1 MRKKKTP
8 QIVKQKLNLKK
19 MNKIKLS
26 FSITLFVLL
35 SAFTF
40 HKFYVG
46 VFQIDYI
53 KEKKAVQITARLFI
67 DDLEKALFKKF
78 NKHFYITTKDEV
90 VDTNAY
96 IAKYLDEKLKMKI
109 NNKIQSIQFLTKEQE
124 DNIVICYLK
133 INFKDNIKDLEITN
147 NVLSDIFNEQ
157 QNLVHLNI
165 NGNKK
170 TILFTNT
177 ETNQKLKYK

>member
-1 MRKKKTP
+1 
-8 QIVKQKLNLKK
+8 

-26 FSITLFVLL
+26 FLVLL
-35 SAFTF
+35 LVITSAFTI

-46 VFQIDYI
+46 VFQVDYF

-67 DDLEKALFKKF
+67 DDLEKVLHKKY

-90 VDTNAY
+90 TDANSY
-96 IAKYLDEKLKMKI
+96 IAKYLEEKLKIKI
-109 NNKIQSIQFLTKEQE
+109 NNKTQSLQFLTKETE

-133 INFKDNIKDLEITN
+133 INFKDNIKDLEINN
-147 NVLSDIFNEQ
+147 NVLSDVFNEQ

>member
-1 MRKKKTP
+1 
-8 QIVKQKLNLKK
+8 
-19 MNKIKLS
+19 MNKFKI
-26 FSITLFVLL
+26 VLL
-35 SAFTF
+35 MLLFALFSAFTF

-46 VFQIDYI
+46 VFQIDYF

-67 DDLEKALFKKF
+67 DDLEKVLYKKH
-78 NKHFYITTKDEV
+78 NKHFYLTTKDEIPEAN
-90 VDTNAY
+90 TF
-96 IAKYLDEKLKMKI
+96 IASYLSEKLKIKI
-109 NNKIQSIQFLTKEQE
+109 NNKVQTLQFLSKEQE

-133 INFKDNIKDLEITN
+133 IPCKDNVKILDIFN
-147 NVLSDIFNEQ
+147 NVLSDIFDEQ

>member
-1 MRKKKTP
+1 
-8 QIVKQKLNLKK
+8 
-19 MNKIKLS
+19 MNKFKIVLLM
-26 FSITLFVLL
+26 TLFALL

-46 VFQIDYI
+46 VFQIDYF

-67 DDLEKALFKKF
+67 DDLEKALYKKH
-78 NKHFYITTKDEV
+78 NKHFYLTTKDEIS
-90 VDTNAY
+90 DANSY
-96 IAKYLDEKLKMKI
+96 IASYLSEKLKIKI
-109 NNKIQSIQFLTKEQE
+109 NNKVQTLQFLSKEQE
-124 DNIVICYLK
+124 NNIVICYLK
-133 INFKDNIKDLEITN
+133 INFKDNIKELEISNTI
-147 NVLSDIFNEQ
+147 LSDIFKEQ
-157 QNLVHLNI
+157 QNLLHLNI

>member
-1 MRKKKTP
+1 
-8 QIVKQKLNLKK
+8 

-26 FSITLFVLL
+26 LLVVLFALS

-46 VFQIDYI
+46 VFQIDYF

-67 DDLEKALFKKF
+67 DDLEKALHKKH

-90 VDTNAY
+90 ADANSY
-96 IAKYLDEKLKMKI
+96 IAMYLQDKLKIKI
-109 NNKIQSIQFLTKEQE
+109 NNKIQTIQFLTKEQE

-147 NVLSDIFNEQ
+147 YVLSDSFNEQ
-157 QNLVHLNI
+157 QNLLHLNI

-177 ETNQKLKYK
+177 EPNQKLKYK

>member
-1 MRKKKTP
+1 
-8 QIVKQKLNLKK
+8 

-26 FSITLFVLL
+26 LLVVLFALS

-46 VFQIDYI
+46 VFQIDYF
-53 KEKKAVQITARLFI
+53 KEKKDVQITARLFI
-67 DDLEKALFKKF
+67 DDLEKALHKKH

-90 VDTNAY
+90 ADANSY
-96 IAKYLDEKLKMKI
+96 IAMYLQDKLKIKI
-109 NNKIQSIQFLTKEQE
+109 NNKIQTIQFLTKEQE

-133 INFKDNIKDLEITN
+133 INFKDNIQDLEITN

-157 QNLVHLNI
+157 QNLLHLNI

-177 ETNQKLKYK
+177 EPNQKLKYK

>member
-1 MRKKKTP
+1 
-8 QIVKQKLNLKK
+8 

-26 FSITLFVLL
+26 LVVVLFVLS

-46 VFQIDYI
+46 VFQIDYF
-53 KEKKAVQITARLFI
+53 KEKKAVQITTRLFI
-67 DDLEKALFKKF
+67 DDLEKALHKKH
-78 NKHFYITTKDEV
+78 NRHFYITTKDEV
-90 VDTNAY
+90 ADANTY
-96 IAKYLDEKLKMKI
+96 IAKYLEEKLKIKI
-109 NNKIQSIQFLTKEQE
+109 NNKIQTIQFLTKEQE
-124 DNIVICYLK
+124 ENIVICYLK

-147 NVLSDIFNEQ
+147 NVLSDIFSEQ

-165 NGNKK
+165 NSNKK

>member
-1 MRKKKTP
+1 
-8 QIVKQKLNLKK
+8 

-26 FSITLFVLL
+26 LLVVLFVLS

-46 VFQIDYI
+46 VFQVDYF

-67 DDLEKALFKKF
+67 DDLEKVLHKKY

-90 VDTNAY
+90 ADANTY
-96 IAKYLDEKLKMKI
+96 IAKYLDEKLKLKI
-109 NNKIQSIQFLTKEQE
+109 NNKIQTVQFLAKEQE
-124 DNIVICYLK
+124 ENIVICYLK
-133 INFKDNIKDLEITN
+133 INYKDNIKDLEITN
-147 NVLSDIFNEQ
+147 NVLSDLFSEQ
-157 QNLVHLNI
+157 QNLLHLNI

>member
-46 VFQIDYI
+46 VFQIDYV

-67 DDLEKALFKKF
+67 DDLEKALYKKY

-90 VDTNAY
+90 VDANAY

>member
-1 MRKKKTP
+1 
-8 QIVKQKLNLKK
+8 

-26 FSITLFVLL
+26 LLVMLFSFL
-35 SAFTF
+35 SAFTL

-46 VFQIDYI
+46 VFQIDYF
-53 KEKKAVQITARLFI
+53 KEKKAVQIIVRLFI
-67 DDLEKALFKKF
+67 DDLEKALYKKH
-78 NKHFYITTKDEV
+78 NKHIYITTKDE
-90 VDTNAY
+90 
-96 IAKYLDEKLKMKI
+96 IAEANTLIANYLSEKLKIKI
-109 NNKIQSIQFLTKEQE
+109 NNKSQSLQFLTKEQE

-133 INFKDNIKDLEITN
+133 IPFKDNIKDLEITN
-147 NVLSDIFNEQ
+147 TVLSDIFKEQ

>member
-1 MRKKKTP
+1 
-8 QIVKQKLNLKK
+8 

-26 FSITLFVLL
+26 LAVMLFVLT

-46 VFQIDYI
+46 VFQIDYF
-53 KEKKAVQITARLFI
+53 KEKKEVQITTRLFI
-67 DDLEKALFKKF
+67 DDLEKVLYKKY

-90 VDTNAY
+90 SDANAY
-96 IAKYLDEKLKMKI
+96 ITKYLLEKLQLKI
-109 NNKIQSIQFLTKEQE
+109 NNKAQIIQFLTKEQE
-124 DNIVICYLK
+124 DNIIICYLK
-133 INFKDNIKDLEITN
+133 VNFKDNIKDLEITN
-147 NVLSDIFNEQ
+147 NVLSDIFKEQ

-170 TILFTNT
+170 TLLFTNT

>member
-1 MRKKKTP
+1 MS
-8 QIVKQKLNLKK
+8 
-19 MNKIKLS
+19 KIKLS
-26 FSITLFVLL
+26 VLVVLFVLS

-46 VFQIDYI
+46 VFQVDYF

-67 DDLEKALFKKF
+67 DDLEKALHKKH

-90 VDTNAY
+90 ADANTY
-96 IAKYLDEKLKMKI
+96 IAKYLDEKLKIKI
-109 NNKIQSIQFLTKEQE
+109 NNKIQTIQFLTKEQE

-133 INFKDNIKDLEITN
+133 INFKDKIKDLEITN
-147 NVLSDIFNEQ
+147 NVLSDVFTDQ
-157 QNLVHLNI
+157 QNLLHLNI

-177 ETNQKLKYK
+177 ETNQTLKYK

>member
-1 MRKKKTP
+1 
-8 QIVKQKLNLKK
+8 
-19 MNKIKLS
+19 MNKIKISLLL
-26 FSITLFVLL
+26 TLFVLT

-46 VFQIDYI
+46 VFQVDYF

-67 DDLEKALFKKF
+67 DDLEKALHKKH

-90 VDTNAY
+90 PDANSY
-96 IAKYLDEKLKMKI
+96 IAKYLEEKFKIKI
-109 NNKIQSIQFLTKEQE
+109 NNKIQTIQFLSKEQE
-124 DNIVICYLK
+124 ENIVICYFK
-133 INFKDNIKDLEITN
+133 INFKDNIKELDITN
-147 NVLSDIFNEQ
+147 NVLSDVFSEQ

>member
-1 MRKKKTP
+1 
-8 QIVKQKLNLKK
+8 
-19 MNKIKLS
+19 MNKIKIS
-26 FSITLFVLL
+26 FLVVLFIVS

-46 VFQIDYI
+46 VFQVDYF

-67 DDLEKALFKKF
+67 DDLEKALYKKY

-90 VDTNAY
+90 ADANTY
-96 IAKYLDEKLKMKI
+96 ISKYLEEKLKIKI
-109 NNKIQSIQFLTKEQE
+109 NNKIQTIQFLAKEQE
-124 DNIVICYLK
+124 DNIAICYLK
-133 INFKDNIKDLEITN
+133 INFKENIKDLEITN
-147 NVLSDIFNEQ
+147 NVLIDIFSEQ
-157 QNLVHLNI
+157 QNLLHLNI

-177 ETNQKLKYK
+177 ETSQKLKYK

>member
-1 MRKKKTP
+1 
-8 QIVKQKLNLKK
+8 

-26 FSITLFVLL
+26 LLVVLFVLS

-46 VFQIDYI
+46 VFQVDYF

-67 DDLEKALFKKF
+67 DDLEKALHKKH

-90 VDTNAY
+90 ADANIY
-96 IAKYLDEKLKMKI
+96 IAKYLDEKLKIKI

-124 DNIVICYLK
+124 ENIVICYLK

-147 NVLSDIFNEQ
+147 NVLSDVFNEQ
-157 QNLVHLNI
+157 QNLLHLNI

>member
-1 MRKKKTP
+1 
-8 QIVKQKLNLKK
+8 

-26 FSITLFVLL
+26 LLVILFSFL

-46 VFQIDYI
+46 VFQIDYF

-67 DDLEKALFKKF
+67 DDLEKALYKKH
-78 NKHFYITTKDEV
+78 NKHIYITTKDE
-90 VDTNAY
+90 
-96 IAKYLDEKLKMKI
+96 IAEANTLIANYLSEKLKIKI
-109 NNKIQSIQFLTKEQE
+109 NNKSQSLQFLTKEQE

-133 INFKDNIKDLEITN
+133 IPFKDNIKDLEITN
-147 NVLSDIFNEQ
+147 TVLSDIFKEQ
-157 QNLVHLNI
+157 QNLVHLNL
-165 NGNKK
+165 NSNKK
-170 TILFTNT
+170 TLLFTNT